1 MRAAT
6 FLSALVLVVCICP
19 ARASAATRARVDHP
33 YLLWTRED
41 LRVLRQRIETQ
52 PWAARAYEQMVASD
66 QRDGEDLRLLFRY
79 AVRGDREAGE
89 IQKKRLL
96 SLLKAPDPLGAALQ
110 WRILAYDLLYDEL
123 APEERAA
130 VEKRLRRYIQYAIK
144 PGGTYDTSVYN
155 NERDYA
161 RYDGEDGHYTRTNWL
176 PNIIFP
182 WKLSANLAAA
192 ALGDEELIR
201 RTWAVHG
208 SIQWYFD
215 EYLGD
220 LGFYEEE
227 FSKMGSTPGA
237 LLLYCTAVRNLGL
250 EQLGFGYQGKGGAS
264 MRGHIESVLHFTFPA
279 VDTGTARWRFE
290 RMSAGDVR
298 PWLPFAHATVA
309 GYFPNGTGGDKLW
322 QAHGAW
328 GGTQR
333 GNHAQWDGYSNFTPK
348 MQTRMWFE
356 WGHSLWPDAGFDWFL
371 AQMRP
376 PGAEQY
382 VPTLYFG
389 LDPIDPNQVVP
400 PPIQSR
406 VYPDRGFAML
416 RAEEGP
422 DHWMSPAPAVCLRL
436 TAPYAH
442 SVNDPLVL
450 AGFYAFNRPIY
461 QNPKSDPGYAFK
473 FSRSIR
479 SHCGVMV
486 DGHIKKD
493 DWGQTGSL
501 EPQFTDDCRTRSD
514 FSQDVKFV
522 AARTQQRYPGVDE
535 TRALMLTREYLFD
548 VSTARDGRQHSY
560 VWLVHTF
567 GSATPDQP
575 DQWRPSNDLEELVR
589 ELSDV
594 RTLATGGREW
604 SVTVRQT
611 PPENAPE
618 NTPLGREWWGR
629 RIGVRIRMLGQQT
642 AKAHVGASPKP
653 PGDRNRVGAMPIV
666 DGVTVAAS
674 VVAPS
679 ATFAALHEP
688 FEGRPQIDSFERLAQ
703 TDDALAVRIIGRAGS
718 GINDRLMVRVGDQAD
733 QPLTLSEDGERF
745 TFAGHAFVRFDGET
759 VTVRGDLRQLT
770 LRVGHARPKL
780 IVNGRPAEADV
791 SNGLLTWEK

>member
-1 MRAAT
+1 MK
-6 FLSALVLVVCICP
+6 
-19 ARASAATRARVDHP
+19 
-33 YLLWTRED
+33 
-41 LRVLRQRIETQ
+41 IETE
-52 PWAARAYEQMVASD
+52 PWAGQAYQEMVASTE
-66 QRDGEDLRLLFRY
+66 RDGEDLRLLFRY
-79 AVRGDREAGE
+79 AVMGDRQAGE

-96 SLLKAPDPLGAALQ
+96 SLIKAPDPLGAALQ

-123 APEERAA
+123 SSDERTNL
-130 VEKRLRRYIQYAIK
+130 EQRLRRYIQYAIK
-144 PGGTYDTSVYN
+144 PGGTYDTTVYN
-155 NERDYA
+155 NEKDYA
-161 RYDGEDGHYTRTNWL
+161 RYDGEDGRYTRTNWL

-192 ALGDEELIR
+192 VLADERLIR
-201 RTWAVHG
+201 ETWAVPG
-208 SIQWYFD
+208 SIQPYFD

-237 LLLYCTAVRNLGL
+237 TLLYGAAVRNLGL
-250 EQLGFGYQGKGGAS
+250 DELGFGYRGKGGAS

-279 VDTGTARWRFE
+279 IDTGTDRWRFE

-298 PWLPFAHATVA
+298 SWLPLAHATVD
-309 GYFPNGTGGDKLW
+309 GYFPNGMGGNKLW
-322 QAHGAW
+322 QTHGAW

-333 GNHAQWDGYSNFTPK
+333 GKHPQWDGYSNFTPK

-356 WGHSLWPDAGFDWFL
+356 WGHKLWPDAGFDWFL
-371 AQMRP
+371 ARMRAPEQMV
-376 PGAEQY
+376 Y
-382 VPTLYFG
+382 TPTLYFG
-389 LDPIDPNQVVP
+389 LDPIDPKKVRP

-406 VYPDRGFAML
+406 VYPDRGFVML

-422 DHWMSPAPAVCLRL
+422 AHWMSPAPAVCLRL

-486 DGHIKKD
+486 DGHVKLD

-501 EPQFTDDCRTRSD
+501 EPQFTDDCTTRQD
-514 FSQDVKFV
+514 FSNEVKFV
-522 AARTQQRYPGVDE
+522 AARTQNRYPGVDE

-548 VSTARDGRQHSY
+548 VHTARDDEEHSY
-560 VWLVHTF
+560 VWMVHTF
-567 GSATPDQP
+567 GNATPDRAN
-575 DQWRPSNDLEELVR
+575 QWHKSDELAELVG

-594 RTLATGGREW
+594 RTLTTDGRDW
-604 SVTVRQT
+604 GVTVRQT
-611 PPENAPE
+611 PPAKPPE
-618 NTPLGREWWGR
+618 DTPLGPQWWSR
-629 RIGVRIRMLGQQT
+629 DIGVRVWMLGQED
-642 AKAHVGASPKP
+642 AKAHVGATPKP
-653 PGDRNRVGAMPIV
+653 PGDSGRMGEMAMV

-688 FEGRPQIDSFERLAQ
+688 FEGRPQIEAFERIAQ
-703 TDDALAVRIIGRAGS
+703 TGDALAVRVIGRAGS
-718 GINDRLMVRVGDQAD
+718 PIDDRLMVRVGEQAG
-733 QPLTLSEDGERF
+733 QGETLSADGESF
-745 TFAGHAFVRFDGET
+745 TFVGHAFVRLGRQG
-759 VTVRGDLRQLT
+759 VIARGNLRALT
-770 LRVGHARPKL
+770 LRVGDARPKL
-780 IVNGRPAEADV
+780 TVNGATVEARIAD
-791 SNGLLTWEK
+791 GFLYWKK